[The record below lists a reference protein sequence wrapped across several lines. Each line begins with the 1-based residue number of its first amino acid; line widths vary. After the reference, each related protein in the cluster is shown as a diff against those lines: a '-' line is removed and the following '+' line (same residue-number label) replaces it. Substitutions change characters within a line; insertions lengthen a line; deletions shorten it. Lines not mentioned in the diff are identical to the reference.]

1 MRNDFFTEK
10 YVSIIIKR
18 KYCVIYAG
26 MCMWQIVYIGV
37 IMGKLQQGIWMLLG
51 KSFRISEG
59 KPQSLLFTMYLLNIV
74 YSIYFIV
81 YIYSILREYI
91 YLVNIRYIDFFF
103 LFSQKLIS
111 KFKAVS
117 ELKVEIIW
125 KGWKPQ
131 AITIQP

>member
-1 MRNDFFTEK
+1 
-10 YVSIIIKR
+10 
-18 KYCVIYAG
+18 
-26 MCMWQIVYIGV
+26 
-37 IMGKLQQGIWMLLG
+37 MLLG

-117 ELKVEIIW
+117 ELKVEII
-125 KGWKPQ
+125 
-131 AITIQP
+131 